1 MHSLGSRALKEKERS
16 CKAKG
21 ISCMAPGEFRAP
33 GPGGREM
40 FQLIKGEAQSVA
52 FGQNIQLG
60 FIFVGTE
67 ESRSGFSPLL
77 FLWMHCRIARPTA
90 HIH

>member
-1 MHSLGSRALKEKERS
+1 
-16 CKAKG
+16 
-21 ISCMAPGEFRAP
+21 MAPGEFRAP

-67 ESRSGFSPLL
+67 DSRSGFPPPPPPFSVDALQD
-77 FLWMHCRIARPTA
+77 RKA
-90 HIH
+90 HSSHTLGRKSKETPKFNQSTSN